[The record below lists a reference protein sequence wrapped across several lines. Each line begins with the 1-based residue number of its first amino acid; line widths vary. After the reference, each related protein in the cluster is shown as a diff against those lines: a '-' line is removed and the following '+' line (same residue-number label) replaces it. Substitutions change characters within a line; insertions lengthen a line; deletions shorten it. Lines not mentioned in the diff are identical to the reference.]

1 MIGKMTVTKAF
12 AGLVFTKDSTKT
24 TISTLTG
31 DLELKPAGDVIASA
45 HIDLNANLLRD
56 TDVSFV
62 RGGAGIWHLRNFD
75 NTAYVHIRG
84 ENALF
89 ATFAARSSGN
99 SLQAANADGAYFIG
113 QARDTGVGLAEVF
126 RLVGADDPYFSMGGL
141 QEFKFYN
148 SGYADGG
155 GKEFKNL
162 KHIMRKA
169 TVTGVAPSATA
180 GVYGTATDIL
190 PTSGYY
196 GLNPLVS
203 VVITAGGTFGTETLT
218 VRVTAAFSDATTA
231 SITKDFTA
239 VGSTALTNEEIEDLM
254 ADGVA
259 ITKLSVDCKSTI
271 ASSTATGGAD
281 VAALNT

>member
-1 MIGKMTVTKAF
+1 MPLYLNGLSVIEPDRFGTDLIPLTDDDLDVGSATLGIAELHIATDFLLSQLNATRLQLRNSADTAF
-12 AGLVFTKDSTKT
+12 QYLDIAGLYTRVGG
-24 TISTLTG
+24 ISLASGAVIAPISDNIDYVINAANGTSSEEVARAKYGAGAGAARFELKQAKLTG
-31 DLELKPAGDVIASA
+31 
-45 HIDLNANLLRD
+45 
-56 TDVSFV
+56 
-62 RGGAGIWHLRNFD
+62 
-75 NTAYVHIRG
+75 
-84 ENALF
+84 
-89 ATFAARSSGN
+89 TFEGN
-99 SLQAANADGAYFIG
+99 GHEIQKI
-113 QARDTGVGLAEVF
+113 
-126 RLVGADDPYFSMGGL
+126 
-141 QEFKFYN
+141 
-148 SGYADGG
+148 
-155 GKEFKNL
+155 

-169 TVTGVAPSATA
+169 TVTGVVPSATA
-180 GVYGTATDIL
+180 DTYGTATDIL

-218 VRVTAAFSDATTA
+218 VRVTATFSDATTA

-271 ASSTATGGAD
+271 ASSTATGGAN